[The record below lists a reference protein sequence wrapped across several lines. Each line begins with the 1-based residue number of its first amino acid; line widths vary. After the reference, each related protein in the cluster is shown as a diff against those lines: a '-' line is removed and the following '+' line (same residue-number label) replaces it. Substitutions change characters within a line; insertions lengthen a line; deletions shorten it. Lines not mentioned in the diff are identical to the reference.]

1 MSVRLD
7 PANLNEFS
15 LAKSSILFSGACRQ
29 PERPGAPVDF
39 FAQRANNFV
48 RLVALLL

>member
-1 MSVRLD
+1 MSVRLN

-15 LAKSSILFSGACRQ
+15 LAKSSILFSRLCRL
-29 PERPGAPVDF
+29 PERPGAQVDF

-48 RLVALLL
+48 RLAALLL